1 MNLNKQ
7 IKCLYLYELL
17 SGFSLGEGVWVI
29 FLLMRGFSL
38 LEVGIAEGF
47 FHVVSFC
54 CEVPSGMLADLLGR
68 KRTLVCS
75 RLMSGAAALGML
87 MSTNIFGVCL
97 SLGLCAMEYNLASGT
112 REAIT
117 YDSLLQEREAGRYLR
132 VCSNQNLLFRLAQ
145 GGGILLSGVA
155 LFIGWRWCYRLD
167 VLLGLCGALAAL
179 LLREPAVTE
188 RQRERPRL
196 GLRQLPRLLARQTK
210 DSLRFL
216 RRTPRAFLCM
226 LAGSAVETGSILCGF
241 FLQQQL
247 TEQGASSYL
256 LGLLLLGVSLGGM
269 AGAKAAVLLA
279 KRISYRQTLALCGAG
294 TALGLLFAAGNGLL
308 LGVAGGFLSAM
319 WSEALATV
327 NDRELNS
334 MIPSDQRATLISIG
348 SMTFSVLMMGASP
361 AAGALG
367 GRYGIGSAYLA
378 LAAALLPAVGLLLF
392 LPGRCPVPRC
402 EAEETES

>member
-1 MNLNKQ
+1 MNLNRQ
-7 IKCLYLYELL
+7 IKCLYLYEFL
-17 SGFSLGEGVWVI
+17 SGFSLGEGVWII
-29 FLLMRGFSL
+29 FLLLRGFSL

-68 KRTLVCS
+68 KRTLICS
-75 RLMSGAAALGML
+75 RLMSMLAALSML
-87 MSTNIFGVCL
+87 LSTDILGVCL

-117 YDSLLQEREAGRYLR
+117 YDSLLQEQAADRYLR

-145 GGGILLSGVA
+145 GGGILLTGAA
-155 LFIGWRWCYRLD
+155 LFIGWRWCYRID
-167 VLLGLCGALAAL
+167 ILLGLLGALAAL
-179 LLREPAVTE
+179 LLHEPAVTE

-196 GLRQLPRLLARQTK
+196 RLRQLPGLLAGQTK
-210 DSLRFL
+210 ESLRFL

-247 TEQGASSYL
+247 TENGASSSL
-256 LGLLLLGVSLGGM
+256 LGFLLLGVSLGGM
-269 AGAKAAVLLA
+269 AGTRLAVLLA
-279 KRISYRQTLALCGAG
+279 KYAGYRRTLALCGAG
-294 TALGLLFAAGNGLL
+294 TALGLLLASGSGLL
-308 LGVAGGFLSAM
+308 LGVAGGFCSAM
-319 WSEALATV
+319 WNEALATV
-327 NDRELNS
+327 NDRELNG
-334 MIPSDQRATLISIG
+334 MIPSDQRATLISIA

-392 LPGRCPVPRC
+392 LLGRCPAPCR
-402 EAEETES
+402 EADEAR